1 MKDNILTENDNKS
14 LEHCSWNAQHK
25 ADMLAGKEERK
36 DSFIRMVDDFEN
48 LFEEAV
54 TMKRFIG
61 DSIYRDIDEL
71 KYEFGAW
78 CNFVATKVDENK
90 RAGTYSIYQYK
101 AKQDIFYEVA
111 RMEHKP
117 GLEKLRAI
125 THKYD
130 MWHHC

>member
-1 MKDNILTENDNKS
+1 MNMEDKS
-14 LEHCSWNAQHK
+14 F
-25 ADMLAGKEERK
+25 
-36 DSFIRMVDDFEN
+36 FIKMVDDFEN
-48 LFEEAV
+48 LFKEAE
-54 TMKRFIG
+54 TIKRFIG
-61 DSIYRDIDEL
+61 DRIFADIDEL
-71 KYEFGAW
+71 DYQFSAW
-78 CNFVATKVDENK
+78 CNFVATKVNVNK